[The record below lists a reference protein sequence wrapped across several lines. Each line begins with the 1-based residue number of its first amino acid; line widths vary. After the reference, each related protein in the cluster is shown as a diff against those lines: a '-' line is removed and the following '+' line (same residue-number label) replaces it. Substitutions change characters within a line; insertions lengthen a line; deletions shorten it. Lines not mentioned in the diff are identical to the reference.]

1 MRKIGHLKSAEK
13 NIISIDKF
21 VKLKGVGIYFKL
33 GLLIAFVAA
42 VTITTLVGIPYLITY
57 ANDNL
62 LRSLGFVGPD
72 LTDIKLISG
81 IIVFALVAVALERYI
96 N

>member
-1 MRKIGHLKSAEK
+1 MESEGL
-13 NIISIDKF
+13 
-21 VKLKGVGIYFKL
+21 GIYFKL

-57 ANDNL
+57 ANDIL
-62 LRSLGFVGPD
+62 FGSLGFVGSD
-72 LTDIKLISG
+72 LTDMKLISG
-81 IIVFALVAVALERYI
+81 IIVFALVAVALERFI

>member
-1 MRKIGHLKSAEK
+1 MTLLKIVEIQGS
-13 NIISIDKF
+13 II
-21 VKLKGVGIYFKL
+21 KLMKPKGFGIYFKL

-42 VTITTLVGIPYLITY
+42 DTITTLVGIPYLITY
-57 ANDNL
+57 ANDIL
-62 LRSLGFVGPD
+62 LRSLSFVGSD

-81 IIVFALVAVALERYI
+81 IIVFALVAVALERFI